1 MFCPKCG
8 QPQVADDVRFCSGC
22 GFALN
27 IVTEVLAGGG
37 RLNWRPPEEAT
48 PRGLSPRQKGI
59 RQGAMLMLSTFLI
72 VPIVIFLGVA
82 TLHLPGQL
90 IPLAAV
96 ICIFGGLL
104 RILYAA
110 MFEESVAQSAQP
122 SFPSYAPPSPPNY
135 LGTPSQNSALPPPRA
150 APAPTYRPRY
160 NTGELVER
168 PSSVTENTTRLLDK
182 QPTDPSE
189 RQP

>member
-8 QPQVADDVRFCSGC
+8 QRQVADDVRFCSSC

-27 IVTEVLAGGG
+27 VVSDVLTGGG
-37 RLNWRPPEEAT
+37 RLPWRPPDAAT
-48 PRGLSPRQKGI
+48 PQGLSPRQRGI
-59 RQGAMLMLSTFLI
+59 RQGAMLMLSTVLV

-96 ICIFGGLL
+96 ITVFGGLL

-110 MFEESVAQSAQP
+110 LFEESFEPRSQATPPYAQP
-122 SFPSYAPPSPPNY
+122 VPPHY
-135 LGTPSQNSALPPPRA
+135 LGQPPRVSSLPPPRNE
-150 APAPTYRPRY
+150 PVPTYRPRY
-160 NTGELVER
+160 NTGELIER
-168 PSSVTENTTRLLDK
+168 PPSITENTTRLLDK
-182 QPTDPSE
+182 QRDEPS
-189 RQP
+189 RQ